1 MRGLLMVMGIVSRAT
16 YERRPVMGDYSIWV
30 GIDDSA
36 DQLDVAV
43 LHGNEVLPRHEFQVI
58 NDAQGRGKLLK
69 KLKSLTGEVRCVYE
83 AGVNGY
89 HLYRLFQRH
98 GIACDVVAPA
108 LTPRKP
114 GDRVKTNKR
123 DARKLASLHRS
134 AELTSILVPKEEQEA
149 LRDLMRAREDALEDL
164 QRMRHRLGGFLLRR
178 GLRYRAGKAWTKGH
192 LKWLEGLSFEHMHF
206 QEVLNEYRLALD
218 DAAERLKRFEA
229 RVEEIAKQGPCKKL
243 AGFLMA
249 LRGVKAVTAMTI
261 IAESVDL
268 KRYLN
273 APGYMDAI
281 GLVPSEYS
289 TGDKRRQGSIT
300 KTGNAHLR
308 RVLVESAWHY
318 RWAPGLSKAMK
329 KRRTGLPPEILAIVR
344 KADQRLHTKYTR
356 LVNKGKLSK
365 IAAVAVARELA
376 GFIWAIGQAA

>member
-1 MRGLLMVMGIVSRAT
+1 MSEYIT
-16 YERRPVMGDYSIWV
+16 WV

-36 DQLDVAV
+36 DQLDVAI
-43 LHGNEVLPRHEFQVI
+43 LYGNEVLPRHQFQVN
-58 NDAQGRGKLLK
+58 NDTQGRGKLVK
-69 KLKSLTGEVRCVYE
+69 RLKSMPGEVRCVYE

-89 HLYRLFQRH
+89 HLYRLFQKQ
-98 GIACDVVAPA
+98 GISCDVVAPA

-114 GDRVKTNKR
+114 GERVKTNKR
-123 DARKLASLHRS
+123 DARKLASLHRA
-134 AELTSILVPKEEQEA
+134 AELTSIVVPKEGQEA

-164 QRMRHRLGGFLLRR
+164 QRMRHRLSGFLLRR
-178 GLRYRAGKAWTKGH
+178 GLRYRTGKAWTQGH
-192 LKWLEGLSFEHMHF
+192 LKWLGGLRFEHTHS
-206 QEVLNEYRLALD
+206 QEVLNEYRLALEE
-218 DAAERLKRFEA
+218 AAERLKRFESH
-229 RVEEIAKQGPCKKL
+229 VEETAKQGPYKKL
-243 AGFLMA
+243 VGFLMA
-249 LRGVKAVTAMTI
+249 LRGVKVVTAMTI

-281 GLVPSEYS
+281 GVVPSEYS
-289 TGDKRRQGSIT
+289 TGDNRRQGSIT

-308 RVLVESAWHY
+308 RVLIESAWHY
-318 RWAPGLSKAMK
+318 RWAPGLSKTMK

-356 LVNKGKLSK
+356 LVNRGKLSK

>member
-16 YERRPVMGDYSIWV
+16 YERKPVMGDYNIWI

-36 DQLDVAV
+36 DQLDVAA
-43 LHGNEVLPRHEFQVI
+43 LYGNEVVPRHEFHVV
-58 NDAQGRGKLLK
+58 NDAQGWGRLCK
-69 KLKSLTGEVRCVYE
+69 KLKSLPGEVRCVYE

-89 HLYRLFQRH
+89 HLYRVLEKH

-114 GDRVKTNKR
+114 GERVKTNKR
-123 DARKLASLHRS
+123 DARKLASQHRS
-134 AELTSILVPKEEQEA
+134 GDLTAIMVPKEEQEA

-178 GLRYRAGKAWTKGH
+178 GLRYRAGKAWTAGH
-192 LKWLEGLSFEHMHF
+192 LKWLKGLSFAHPHF
-206 QEVLNEYRLALD
+206 QQALDEYRLALD
-218 DAAERLKRFEA
+218 EAAERLKRFEG
-229 RVEEIAKQGPCKKL
+229 RVEEVAEQAPYQKL
-243 AGFLMA
+243 VSFLMA
-249 LRGVKAVTAMTI
+249 LRGVRVITAMTI

-268 KRYLN
+268 KRYWS
-273 APGYMDAI
+273 APGYMAAI
-281 GLVPSEYS
+281 GLVSSEYS
-289 TGDKRRQGSIT
+289 SGDKRRQGGIT

-318 RWAPGLSKAMK
+318 RWAPGPSKALKM
-329 KRRTGLPPEILAIVR
+329 RRTGLPPEILAIAR
-344 KADQRLHTKYTR
+344 KSDQRLHRKYTS
-356 LVNKGKLSK
+356 LVNRGKSNK